1 MTGKKVGCPCSL
13 VSYSHF
19 QLTEL
24 NIKANPPC
32 FQYGRA
38 RVRAKW
44 RINYTQKGC
53 AMQMWGMTL
62 NATTQR
68 DIQGA
73 TLRRACKSKTTALNN
88 TTPTPCMSRDV
99 CLFIHSNPGGLK
111 RRRLKIGCPQSL
123 NGNSTTQ
130 GDLGQFLLRYVPL
143 ASQIPYPM
151 IVYSVANYR
160 FHFSHFWANM

>member
-1 MTGKKVGCPCSL
+1 MLVG
-13 VSYSHF
+13 
-19 QLTEL
+19 EL
-24 NIKANPPC
+24 QPFFNWQSSISRQIRYV
-32 FQYGRA
+32 FSMRVHERA
-38 RVRAKW
+38 LNDA
-44 RINYTQKGC
+44 INYAQKGC

-143 ASQIPYPM
+143 ASQNPYPI

-160 FHFSHFWANM
+160 PHLSHFWANNVIFTIPT